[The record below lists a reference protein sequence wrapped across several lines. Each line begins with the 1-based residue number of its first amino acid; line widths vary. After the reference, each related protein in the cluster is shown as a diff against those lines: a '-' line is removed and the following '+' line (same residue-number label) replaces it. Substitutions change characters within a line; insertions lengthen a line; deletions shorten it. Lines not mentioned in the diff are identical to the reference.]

1 MARPRREFLGW
12 LGASTVM
19 AATAGSPLAA
29 QEPPPAAARPDGG
42 PDGADRLVPV
52 SAEWD
57 VTWADRIQGKHRA
70 VFDSPGVS
78 EGAALFRAAMWR
90 DQYKEVY
97 GTPPEEMSAVV
108 VIRHTAIPLAMG
120 DAYWARFGIGKEEKL
135 KDPATRKW
143 YVTNPVRTPWSPEPR
158 WTAYGLEGFM
168 ASGGIVL
175 ACNLAFRMV
184 IAKFREADKSTR
196 EEAEAAARALLIP
209 GIILQPSGI
218 FAALRA
224 QQAGCSYIMAS

>member
-19 AATAGSPLAA
+19 AATAASPLHARGPA
-29 QEPPPAAARPDGG
+29 PAPAAPDDHG
-42 PDGADRLVPV
+42 LVPV
-52 SAEWD
+52 SADWD
-57 VTWADRIQGKHRA
+57 VSWTDRIQGKHRA
-70 VFDSPGVS
+70 VFDSPAVS

-97 GTPPEEMSAVV
+97 GTAPEEMSAVV

-135 KDPATRKW
+135 KDPATKKW
-143 YVTNPVRTPWSPEPR
+143 YVTNPIRTPWSTEPR

-184 IAKFREADKSTR
+184 VAKFREADKSTR
-196 EEAEAAARALLIP
+196 EEAEAAARGLLVP
-209 GIILQPSGI
+209 GVILQPSGI

-224 QQAGCSYIMAS
+224 QQAGCGYIMAS

>member
-19 AATAGSPLAA
+19 AATAGSPLHAR
-29 QEPPPAAARPDGG
+29 EPAPAAAAPDGHG
-42 PDGADRLVPV
+42 LVPV
-52 SAEWD
+52 SADWD

-97 GTPPEEMSAVV
+97 GIAPEEMSAVV

-135 KDPATRKW
+135 KDPATKKW
-143 YVTNPVRTPWSPEPR
+143 YVTNPIRTPWSAEPR

-184 IAKFREADKSTR
+184 VAKFREADKSTR
-196 EEAEAAARALLIP
+196 DEAEAAARAMLIP
-209 GIILQPSGI
+209 GVILQPSGI

-224 QQAGCSYIMAS
+224 QQAGCGYIMAS

>member
-12 LGASTVM
+12 LGASTVL
-19 AATAGSPLAA
+19 AATTGSPLSA
-29 QEPPPAAARPDGG
+29 QERAPAAARPDAG
-42 PDGADRLVPV
+42 PDAGSGLVPV
-52 SAEWD
+52 SDDWD
-57 VTWADRIQGKHRA
+57 VSWADRIQGKHRA
-70 VFDSPGVS
+70 VFDSPAVA

-97 GTPPEEMSAVV
+97 GTAPEEMSAVV

-135 KDPATRKW
+135 KDPATKKW
-143 YVTNPVRTPWSPEPR
+143 YVTNPIRTPWSSEAR
-158 WTAYGLEGFM
+158 WAAYGLEGFL

-184 IAKFREADKSTR
+184 IAKFREADGSTR
-196 EEAEAAARALLIP
+196 EEAEAAARALLVP